1 MPLIALDL
9 RSGLASSVPNVLYL
23 PEACPNHGKSRVSRL
38 IEPVLAPNF
47 STLLSMHH
55 RAEPNRGCQ
64 PRFLSSSTM
73 IENRVLS
80 ASLHDSN

>member
-9 RSGLASSVPNVLYL
+9 RSGLAPSVPNVLCL
-23 PEACPNHGKSRVSRL
+23 PEACPNHGKSHFSRL
-38 IEPVLAPNF
+38 IEPVLASNF
-47 STLLSMHH
+47 STLFIMHR

-73 IENRVLS
+73 IENP
-80 ASLHDSN
+80 